1 MITGSQILAY
11 LALKNDGD
19 WAKIY
24 NAIASKQQM
33 TSQEVFDGL
42 NSLTTNYVT
51 ILDDHYPQILKTV
64 FKPPLVLFYKGDLS
78 ILHDSKFNLGV
89 VGSRENSERGAA
101 ITNEIVEKL
110 DPKVVVISGLAVGV
124 DAIAHQAAIRSRK
137 KTVAVLG
144 CGINLCYTKSNT
156 EIYDEIVRNHLVIS
170 EYPEL
175 TEPKPDNF
183 PFRNR
188 IIACLSQAILV
199 TEAKK
204 RSGSLITVN
213 FALQLG
219 KDIMCV
225 PTFPGENSG
234 CNDLIKDGASLVE
247 NADDVM
253 ENIESIISKKVK

>member
-1 MITGSQILAY
+1 M
-11 LALKNDGD
+11 
-19 WAKIY
+19 
-24 NAIASKQQM
+24 
-33 TSQEVFDGL
+33 
-42 NSLTTNYVT
+42 
-51 ILDDHYPQILKTV
+51 
-64 FKPPLVLFYKGDLS
+64 
-78 ILHDSKFNLGV
+78 
-89 VGSRENSERGAA
+89 
-101 ITNEIVEKL
+101 
-110 DPKVVVISGLAVGV
+110 
-124 DAIAHQAAIRSRK
+124 
-137 KTVAVLG
+137 
-144 CGINLCYTKSNT
+144 
-156 EIYDEIVRNHLVIS
+156 VIS